1 MSPVDADAAGPGAVP
16 DLDGAAEE
24 RTLAAGSPAPLT
36 PLVPG
41 GLVLRGVDLTDAP
54 ACGPDGC

>member
-1 MSPVDADAAGPGAVP
+1 MDADIVGAVP

-41 GLVLRGVDLTDAP
+41 GLVLPGVDLTDAP